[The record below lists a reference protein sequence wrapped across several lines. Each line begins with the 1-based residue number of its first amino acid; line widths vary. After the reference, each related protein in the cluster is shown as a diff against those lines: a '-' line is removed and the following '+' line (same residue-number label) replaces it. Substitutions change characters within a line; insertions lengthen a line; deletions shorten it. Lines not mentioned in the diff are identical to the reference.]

1 MTKVKQLL
9 DYASTHPDAIVT
21 YTVSNMLLAGHSD
34 VSYLSE
40 TNARIRSGG
49 HFFMSA
55 DSPDF
60 LNNDDVLTIAQII
73 KAVMFSSA
81 KAELGTL
88 FINCREAIPAQLPL
102 EEMGHKQP
110 PNTDANRRHNSS
122 RCCPK

>member
-55 DSPDF
+55 DSPDPP
-60 LNNDDVLTIAQII
+60 NNGAVLTISQII
-73 KAVMFSSA
+73 KAVVSSA
-81 KAELGTL
+81 AEAKLGAI
-88 FINCREAIPAQLPL
+88 FIKFCEAIPARLSF
-102 EEMGHKQP
+102 E
-110 PNTDANRRHNSS
+110 
-122 RCCPK
+122 